1 MINGYRIPDDAN
13 YFIDYGSHSYFL
25 FLKRLKYI
33 EATRMTKNAK
43 IMACKSKFLS
53 DGSIMSLGT
62 TKNSLNSKIDYF
74 NNPKIQ
80 VKLSGNSFK
89 VFLLQIR

>member
-80 VKLSGNSFK
+80 VKLSGNSLK

>member
-1 MINGYRIPDDAN
+1 
-13 YFIDYGSHSYFL
+13 
-25 FLKRLKYI
+25 
-33 EATRMTKNAK
+33 MTKNAK

-53 DGSIMSLGT
+53 DESIMSLGT